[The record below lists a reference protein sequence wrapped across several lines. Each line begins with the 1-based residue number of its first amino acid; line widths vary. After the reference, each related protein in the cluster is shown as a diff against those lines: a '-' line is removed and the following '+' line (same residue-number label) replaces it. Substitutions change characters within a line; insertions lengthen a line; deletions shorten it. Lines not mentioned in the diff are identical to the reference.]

1 MPGQG
6 LPILCDAIR
15 QYDPRQWRHERSKT
29 RMKYQFDVI
38 RVFDI
43 IREEEKERIK
53 SGMSKVELSE
63 NKSGYPEGMPEDII
77 DDVSE
82 DLSEEEIPGEAEIE
96 ETPVVA
102 EEPAG
107 ADLVDTYLKS
117 VGRYPMLKIEE
128 EQTYVRMLENGKAAL
143 KEIALS
149 SPLAIPRILSLGANI
164 KQGYVKV
171 QDVLRYP
178 GEWDDTHEAE
188 FMRLYNRLKRQVSR
202 GDMERATATMK
213 GMSLSFR
220 EIEKIIK
227 KLVALGRQAERGNTT
242 EIERIGLDT
251 ATLKDVV
258 LRIEKEE
265 ANIKRAKD
273 ELIMA
278 NLRLV
283 VSIAKKYVNRGL
295 TLLDLIQEG
304 NIGLMKASDRYE
316 SGKGTKFS
324 TYSTWWIRQR
334 ITRAILDQAR
344 TIRLPVHLIEESTRI
359 SRIYTKFMRER
370 GREPSP
376 EEVAK
381 IMGLSVARVNE
392 ILRAIQEPVSLETPI
407 LSEEKEL
414 KDVIIDEKSV
424 SPFKTLENTEASS
437 KIEQV
442 LSSLTEREEKII
454 RMRFGIGVGSEH
466 TLEEVGKHFNL
477 TRERIRQI
485 EIKALKKLRHPAR
498 SKLLKEYV

>member
-1 MPGQG
+1 MTKAPATEEKNNNHPEGIPDG
-6 LPILCDAIR
+6 LVDEMAEELLL
-15 QYDPRQWRHERSKT
+15 
-29 RMKYQFDVI
+29 
-38 RVFDI
+38 
-43 IREEEKERIK
+43 EEE
-53 SGMSKVELSE
+53 
-63 NKSGYPEGMPEDII
+63 N
-77 DDVSE
+77 
-82 DLSEEEIPGEAEIE
+82 EEAAAAEAAAEA
-96 ETPVVA
+96 A
-102 EEPAG
+102 EEVGG

-117 VGRYPMLKIEE
+117 VGRHPMLKIEE
-128 EQTYVRMLENGKAAL
+128 EQEFVRMLEDGKAAL

-149 SPLAIPRILSLGANI
+149 SPLAIPRILALGQNI
-164 KQGYVKV
+164 KDGHVKAM
-171 QDVLRYP
+171 DVLRYP
-178 GEWDDTHEAE
+178 GEWRDVFETD
-188 FMRLYNRLKRQVSR
+188 FMRLYNRLKRQLAQRSI
-202 GDMERATATMK
+202 ERANATLRE
-213 GMSLSFR
+213 MSLSFR
-220 EIEKIIK
+220 EVEKIIK
-227 KLVALGRQAERGNTT
+227 KIHMLGKQQERGHGS
-242 EIERIGLDT
+242 EAVKLGFDEDHLRELVKRIER
-251 ATLKDVV
+251 
-258 LRIEKEE
+258 EE
-265 ANIKRAKD
+265 ERVKFAKD
-273 ELIMA
+273 ELIKA

-359 SRIYTKFMRER
+359 SRIYAKFMREK
-370 GREPSP
+370 GREPSA
-376 EEVAK
+376 EEVAHL
-381 IMGLSVARVNE
+381 MGLSVVRVNE

-414 KDVIIDEKSV
+414 KDVIIDEKAA
-424 SPFKTLENTEASS
+424 SPFKTLENSEASN

-454 RMRFGIGVGSEH
+454 RMRFGIGVSSEH
-466 TLEEVGKHFNL
+466 TLEEVGKYFNL

>member
-1 MPGQG
+1 MGKAT
-6 LPILCDAIR
+6 L
-15 QYDPRQWRHERSKT
+15 S
-29 RMKYQFDVI
+29 
-38 RVFDI
+38 
-43 IREEEKERIK
+43 EEKNSNTVPDGI
-53 SGMSKVELSE
+53 
-63 NKSGYPEGMPEDII
+63 PEGML
-77 DDVSE
+77 DDMAE
-82 DLSEEEIPGEAEIE
+82 ELLEEED
-96 ETPVVA
+96 V
-102 EEPAG
+102 EEPAIAEVQEAAEEVGG

-128 EQTYVRMLENGKAAL
+128 EQEFVRALEEGKAAL

-149 SPLAIPRILSLGANI
+149 SPLAMPRILALGQNI
-164 KQGYVKV
+164 KVGQVKA
-171 QDVLRYP
+171 QDVLRFP
-178 GEWDDTHEAE
+178 GEWKDSFEAE
-188 FMRLYNRLKRQVSR
+188 FMRLYSRLKRQLAR
-202 GDMERATATMK
+202 GDVERANITIRE
-213 GMSLSFR
+213 MSLSFR
-220 EIEKIIK
+220 EVEKIIK
-227 KLVALGRQAERGNTT
+227 RVLFLGKQCERGSCT
-242 EIERIGLDT
+242 EAVKLGFEEAL
-251 ATLKDVV
+251 LKDLVN
-258 LRIEKEE
+258 RIEKEE
-265 ANIKRAKD
+265 EKVKLAKD
-273 ELIMA
+273 ELIKA

-359 SRIYTKFMRER
+359 SRIYAKFMREK

-376 EEVAK
+376 EEVSQ
-381 IMGLSVARVNE
+381 IMGLSVVRVNE

-414 KDVIIDEKSV
+414 KDVIIDEKAA
-424 SPFKTLENTEASS
+424 SPFKTLENNEASLR
-437 KIEQV
+437 IEQV

-454 RMRFGIGVGSEH
+454 RMRFGIGVSSEH
-466 TLEEVGKHFNL
+466 TLEEVGKYFNL

-498 SKLLKEYV
+498 SKQLKEYV

>member
-1 MPGQG
+1 MNKV
-6 LPILCDAIR
+6 AISEEKNE
-15 QYDPRQWRHERSKT
+15 YPDGVPE
-29 RMKYQFDVI
+29 DVMEELAEELAE
-38 RVFDI
+38 D
-43 IREEEKERIK
+43 EEEEEPTPIEIAE
-53 SGMSKVELSE
+53 VAA
-63 NKSGYPEGMPEDII
+63 
-77 DDVSE
+77 
-82 DLSEEEIPGEAEIE
+82 EEIAG
-96 ETPVVA
+96 
-102 EEPAG
+102 G

-117 VGRYPMLKIEE
+117 VGRFPMLKIEE
-128 EQTYVRMLENGKAAL
+128 EQEYVRMLEEGKTLL
-143 KEIALS
+143 KKIALS
-149 SPLAIPRILSLGANI
+149 SPLAIPRVLALGANI
-164 KQGYVKV
+164 KQGLVKA
-171 QDVLRYP
+171 QDVLRFP
-178 GEWDDTHEAE
+178 GEWTDSYETE
-188 FMRLYNRLKRQVSR
+188 FLRLYNRLKRQVAR
-202 GDMERATATMK
+202 RDMERATITLNE
-213 GMSLSFR
+213 MSLSFR
-220 EIEKIIK
+220 EIEKMLK
-227 KLVALGRQAERGNTT
+227 KLVTLGKQAERGHSA
-242 EIERIGLDT
+242 ELEKLGLDEQ
-251 ATLKDVV
+251 ALLDMMNH
-258 LRIEKEE
+258 IEQEE
-265 ANIKRAKD
+265 IRVKLAKD
-273 ELIMA
+273 ELIKA

-304 NIGLMKASDRYE
+304 NIGLMKAADRYE

-359 SRIYTKFMRER
+359 SRIYTKFMREK

-376 EEVAK
+376 EEVAR
-381 IMGLSVARVNE
+381 IMGLSVVRVNE

-424 SPFKTLENTEASS
+424 SPFKTLENSEAANR
-437 KIEQV
+437 IEQV

-466 TLEEVGKHFNL
+466 TLEEVGKYFNL

-498 SKLLKEYV
+498 SKLLREYV

>member
-1 MPGQG
+1 MT
-6 LPILCDAIR
+6 
-15 QYDPRQWRHERSKT
+15 KT
-29 RMKYQFDVI
+29 ALT
-38 RVFDI
+38 
-43 IREEEKERIK
+43 EEKNE
-53 SGMSKVELSE
+53 
-63 NKSGYPEGMPEDII
+63 YPEGVPEDVMEELA
-77 DDVSE
+77 DELAEE
-82 DLSEEEIPGEAEIE
+82 DEEEEPTPLELAEAA
-96 ETPVVA
+96 A
-102 EEPAG
+102 EEVVGG

-117 VGRYPMLKIEE
+117 VGRFPMLKIEE
-128 EQTYVRMLENGKAAL
+128 EQEYVRLLERGKGVL

-149 SPLAIPRILSLGANI
+149 SPLAIPRIFALGANI
-164 KQGYVKV
+164 KQGLVKA
-171 QDVLRYP
+171 QDVLRFP
-178 GEWDDTHEAE
+178 GEWNDSYESE
-188 FMRLYNRLKRQVSR
+188 FMRQFNRLKRQVAR
-202 GDMERATATMK
+202 RDMERATTTLNE
-213 GMSLSFR
+213 MSLSFR
-220 EIEKIIK
+220 EIEKMLK
-227 KLVALGRQAERGNTT
+227 KLMTLGKQVERGNTA
-242 EIERIGLDT
+242 ELEKLGLDER
-251 ATLKDVV
+251 TLLEMVN
-258 LRIEKEE
+258 RIELEDVKV
-265 ANIKRAKD
+265 KQAKD
-273 ELIMA
+273 ELIKA
-278 NLRLV
+278 NHRLV
-283 VSIAKKYVNRGL
+283 DSIAKKYINRGL

-359 SRIYTKFMRER
+359 SRIYAKFMRER
-370 GREPSP
+370 GREPAP

-381 IMGLSVARVNE
+381 IMGLSVVRVNE

-424 SPFKTLENTEASS
+424 SPFKTLENNEASGR
-437 KIEQV
+437 IEEV

-466 TLEEVGKHFNL
+466 TLEEVGKYFNL

-498 SKLLKEYV
+498 SKLLREYV

>member
-1 MPGQG
+1 M
-6 LPILCDAIR
+6 
-15 QYDPRQWRHERSKT
+15 S
-29 RMKYQFDVI
+29 
-38 RVFDI
+38 
-43 IREEEKERIK
+43 EEK
-53 SGMSKVELSE
+53 
-63 NKSGYPEGMPEDII
+63 NATYPEGVPEGLIEEIAEDI
-77 DDVSE
+77 
-82 DLSEEEIPGEAEIE
+82 LEEEEVEEGPGAESAVE
-96 ETPVVA
+96 SVEDVG
-102 EEPAG
+102 G

-128 EQTYVRMLENGKAAL
+128 EHEFVRMLENGKAVL

-149 SPLAIPRILSLGANI
+149 SPLAIPRIVALGQNI
-164 KQGYVKV
+164 KDGHVKA

-178 GEWDDTHEAE
+178 GEWNDSFESD
-188 FMRLYNRLKRQVSR
+188 FLRLYNRFKRQLAQKNL
-202 GDMERATATMK
+202 ERANVTIRE
-213 GMSLSFR
+213 MSLSFR
-220 EIEKIIK
+220 EVEKIIK
-227 KLVALGRQAERGNTT
+227 RIHFLGKQLERGHGAEAMKLGFDEANLRELVTR
-242 EIERIGLDT
+242 IEREE
-251 ATLKDVV
+251 
-258 LRIEKEE
+258 EKV
-265 ANIKRAKD
+265 KFAKD
-273 ELIMA
+273 ELIKA

-304 NIGLMKASDRYE
+304 NIGLMKAADRYE

-359 SRIYTKFMRER
+359 SRIFAKFMREK
-370 GREPSP
+370 GREPSA
-376 EEVAK
+376 EEVAQ
-381 IMGLSVARVNE
+381 IMGLSVVRVNE

-414 KDVIIDEKSV
+414 KDVIIDEKAA
-424 SPFKTLENTEASS
+424 SPFKTLENNEASN

-454 RMRFGIGVGSEH
+454 RMRFGIGVSSEH
-466 TLEEVGKHFNL
+466 TLEEVGKYFNL

>member
-1 MPGQG
+1 MNKV
-6 LPILCDAIR
+6 AISEEKNE
-15 QYDPRQWRHERSKT
+15 YPDGVPE
-29 RMKYQFDVI
+29 DVLEELAEELA
-38 RVFDI
+38 
-43 IREEEKERIK
+43 EEE
-53 SGMSKVELSE
+53 
-63 NKSGYPEGMPEDII
+63 
-77 DDVSE
+77 
-82 DLSEEEIPGEAEIE
+82 EEEEEPTPIEIAE
-96 ETPVVA
+96 VAA
-102 EEPAG
+102 EEIAGG

-117 VGRYPMLKIEE
+117 VGRFPMLKIEE
-128 EQTYVRMLENGKAAL
+128 EQEYVRMLEQGKALL
-143 KEIALS
+143 KRIALS
-149 SPLAIPRILSLGANI
+149 SPLAIPRVLALGANI
-164 KQGYVKV
+164 KQGLVKA
-171 QDVLRYP
+171 QDVLRFP
-178 GEWDDTHEAE
+178 GEWTDSYETE
-188 FMRLYNRLKRQVSR
+188 FMRLYNRLKRQVAR
-202 GDMERATATMK
+202 RDMERATMTLNE
-213 GMSLSFR
+213 MSLSFR
-220 EIEKIIK
+220 EIEKMLK
-227 KLVALGRQAERGNTT
+227 KLVTLGKQAERGHSA
-242 EIERIGLDT
+242 ELEKLGLDEQ
-251 ATLKDVV
+251 ALFDMVNHV
-258 LRIEKEE
+258 EE
-265 ANIKRAKD
+265 EEVRVKLAKD
-273 ELIMA
+273 ELIKA

-304 NIGLMKASDRYE
+304 NIGLMKAADRYE

-359 SRIYTKFMRER
+359 SRIYTKFMREK

-376 EEVAK
+376 EEVSK
-381 IMGLSVARVNE
+381 IMGLSVVRVNE

-424 SPFKTLENTEASS
+424 SPFKTLENSEAANR
-437 KIEQV
+437 IEQV

-466 TLEEVGKHFNL
+466 TLEEVGKYFNL

-498 SKLLKEYV
+498 SKLLREYV

>member
-1 MPGQG
+1 MNKV
-6 LPILCDAIR
+6 AISEEKNE
-15 QYDPRQWRHERSKT
+15 YPDGVPE
-29 RMKYQFDVI
+29 DVLEELAEELA
-38 RVFDI
+38 
-43 IREEEKERIK
+43 EEE
-53 SGMSKVELSE
+53 
-63 NKSGYPEGMPEDII
+63 
-77 DDVSE
+77 
-82 DLSEEEIPGEAEIE
+82 EEEEEPTPIEIAE
-96 ETPVVA
+96 VAA
-102 EEPAG
+102 EEIAGG

-117 VGRYPMLKIEE
+117 VGRFPMLKIEE
-128 EQTYVRMLENGKAAL
+128 EQEYVRMLEEGKALL
-143 KEIALS
+143 KRIALS
-149 SPLAIPRILSLGANI
+149 SPLAIPRVLALGANI
-164 KQGYVKV
+164 KQGLVKA
-171 QDVLRYP
+171 QDVLRFP
-178 GEWDDTHEAE
+178 GEWTDSYETE
-188 FMRLYNRLKRQVSR
+188 FMRLYNRLKRQVAR
-202 GDMERATATMK
+202 RDMERATMTLNE
-213 GMSLSFR
+213 MSLSFR
-220 EIEKIIK
+220 EIEKMLK
-227 KLVALGRQAERGNTT
+227 KLVTLGKQAERGHSA
-242 EIERIGLDT
+242 ELEKLGLDER
-251 ATLKDVV
+251 ALFDMVNHV
-258 LRIEKEE
+258 EE
-265 ANIKRAKD
+265 EEVRVKLAKD
-273 ELIMA
+273 ELIKA

-304 NIGLMKASDRYE
+304 NIGLMKAADRYE

-359 SRIYTKFMRER
+359 SRIYTKFMREK

-381 IMGLSVARVNE
+381 IMGLSVVRVNE

-424 SPFKTLENTEASS
+424 SPFKTLENSEAANR
-437 KIEQV
+437 IEQV

-466 TLEEVGKHFNL
+466 TLEEVGKYFNL

-498 SKLLKEYV
+498 SKLLREYV

>member
-1 MPGQG
+1 M
-6 LPILCDAIR
+6 
-15 QYDPRQWRHERSKT
+15 SK
-29 RMKYQFDVI
+29 MALS
-38 RVFDI
+38 
-43 IREEEKERIK
+43 EEK
-53 SGMSKVELSE
+53 
-63 NKSGYPEGMPEDII
+63 NGYPEGVPEEVLEELADEL
-77 DDVSE
+77 V
-82 DLSEEEIPGEAEIE
+82 EEEEEEEPTAVEIAE
-96 ETPVVA
+96 TAA
-102 EEPAG
+102 EEVAVG

-117 VGRYPMLKIEE
+117 VGRFPMLKIEE
-128 EQTYVRMLENGKAAL
+128 EQEYVRMLEEGKAAL
-143 KEIALS
+143 KKIALS
-149 SPLAIPRILSLGANI
+149 SPLAIPRVLALGANI
-164 KQGYVKV
+164 KQGLVKA
-171 QDVLRYP
+171 QDVLRFP
-178 GEWDDTHEAE
+178 GEWTDSYEAE
-188 FMRLYNRLKRQVSR
+188 FMRLYNRLKRQVAR
-202 GDMERATATMK
+202 RDMERATATLNE
-213 GMSLSFR
+213 MSLSFR
-220 EIEKIIK
+220 EIEKMLK
-227 KLVALGRQAERGNTT
+227 KLAALGKQAERGNTA
-242 EIERIGLDT
+242 ELEKLGLDEP
-251 ATLKDVV
+251 TLRDMVN
-258 LRIEKEE
+258 RIEQEE
-265 ANIKRAKD
+265 VRVKQAKD
-273 ELIMA
+273 ELSKA

-304 NIGLMKASDRYE
+304 NIGLMKAADRYE

-359 SRIYTKFMRER
+359 SRIYTKFMREK
-370 GREPSP
+370 GREPAP

-381 IMGLSVARVNE
+381 IMGLSVVRVNE

-424 SPFKTLENTEASS
+424 SPFKMLENSEASER
-437 KIEQV
+437 IEQV

-466 TLEEVGKHFNL
+466 TLEEVGKYFNL

-498 SKLLKEYV
+498 SKLLREYV

>member
-1 MPGQG
+1 LLTKEKSMTKPA
-6 LPILCDAIR
+6 L
-15 QYDPRQWRHERSKT
+15 T
-29 RMKYQFDVI
+29 
-38 RVFDI
+38 
-43 IREEEKERIK
+43 EEKNEYPD
-53 SGMSKVELSE
+53 GVPEDVLDELAEELSE
-63 NKSGYPEGMPEDII
+63 ED
-77 DDVSE
+77 
-82 DLSEEEIPGEAEIE
+82 EEEEPTPLEIAEAA
-96 ETPVVA
+96 A
-102 EEPAG
+102 EEVVGG

-117 VGRYPMLKIEE
+117 VGRFPMLKIEE
-128 EQTYVRMLENGKAAL
+128 EQEYVRVLEQGKTAL
-143 KEIALS
+143 KVIALS
-149 SPLAIPRILSLGANI
+149 SPLAIPRIIVLGANI
-164 KQGYVKV
+164 KQGLVKA
-171 QDVLRYP
+171 QDVLRFP
-178 GEWDDTHEAE
+178 GEWKDSYEAE
-188 FMRLYNRLKRQVSR
+188 FMRLYNRLKRQMAR
-202 GDMERATATMK
+202 RDMEKATDTLND
-213 GMSLSFR
+213 MSLSFR
-220 EIEKIIK
+220 EIEKMLK
-227 KLVALGRQAERGNTT
+227 KLMVLGKQAERGHFV
-242 EIERIGLDT
+242 ELEKIGLDERT
-251 ATLKDVV
+251 ILEMVG
-258 LRIEKEE
+258 RIEREE
-265 ANIKRAKD
+265 AKVKLAKD
-273 ELIMA
+273 ELIKA

-304 NIGLMKASDRYE
+304 NIGLMKAADRYE

-359 SRIYTKFMRER
+359 SRIYTRFMREK

-376 EEVAK
+376 EEVAD
-381 IMGLSVARVNE
+381 IMGLSVIRVNE

-424 SPFKTLENTEASS
+424 SPFKTLENNEASS
-437 KIEQV
+437 RIEEV

-466 TLEEVGKHFNL
+466 TLEEVGKYFNL

-498 SKLLKEYV
+498 SKLLREYV

>member
-1 MPGQG
+1 
-6 LPILCDAIR
+6 
-15 QYDPRQWRHERSKT
+15 
-29 RMKYQFDVI
+29 
-38 RVFDI
+38 
-43 IREEEKERIK
+43 
-53 SGMSKVELSE
+53 MSKAT
-63 NKSGYPEGMPEDII
+63 
-77 DDVSE
+77 
-82 DLSEEEIPGEAEIE
+82 LSEEKGGFSEGVPEDVLDELADEL
-96 ETPVVA
+96 A
-102 EEPAG
+102 EEEEEEEPSPLEIAEAAAEDVAAG

-117 VGRYPMLKIEE
+117 VGRFPMLKIEE
-128 EQTYVRMLENGKAAL
+128 EHEYVRVLEEGKAAL
-143 KEIALS
+143 KAIALS
-149 SPLAIPRILSLGANI
+149 SPLAIPRVLALGANI
-164 KQGYVKV
+164 KQGLVKA
-171 QDVLRYP
+171 QDVLRFP
-178 GEWDDTHEAE
+178 GEWTDSFEAD

-202 GDMERATATMK
+202 RDMERATATLNE
-213 GMSLSFR
+213 MSLSFR
-220 EIEKIIK
+220 EIEKMLK
-227 KLVALGRQAERGNTT
+227 KLVTLGKQAERGVTADL
-242 EIERIGLDT
+242 EKLGLDEPS
-251 ATLKDVV
+251 LLDMVN
-258 LRIEKEE
+258 RIEQEE
-265 ANIKRAKD
+265 VRVKQAKD
-273 ELIMA
+273 ELIKA

-304 NIGLMKASDRYE
+304 NIGLMKAADRYE

-370 GREPSP
+370 GREPAP
-376 EEVAK
+376 DEVAK
-381 IMGLSVARVNE
+381 IMGLSVVRVNE

-424 SPFKTLENTEASS
+424 SPFKTLENSEASS
-437 KIEQV
+437 RIEQV

-466 TLEEVGKHFNL
+466 TLEEVGKYFNL

-498 SKLLKEYV
+498 SKLLREYV